1 MPVAD
6 RLCESIE
13 DRYPPAVP
21 AQVAQADAILVLGGG
36 ISGAMPP
43 RAIAQLSVGGS
54 RAWYG
59 ARLWKTGKA
68 PLMVAV
74 GGGRGGFP
82 ESAAIA
88 EFLIDLG
95 IPRSAILEESV
106 SRTTV
111 QNALLVKALL
121 EKHQIRR
128 SLLVTSALHMP
139 RALAIFRA
147 AGVDVIPASA
157 DVEVVREREYGLRD
171 YLPSAEALYRTSR
184 TIKEIVGLWIYPVQL
199 WLADAPAGPKPA
211 SKPPSEPA
219 AITDGHPPAEANQDP
234 PAIAPSPTPP
244 ATARSPAA

>member
-1 MPVAD
+1 MSLAPVAD
-6 RLCESIE
+6 GLCELIE
-13 DRYPPAVP
+13 DRYPPAAL
-21 AQVAQADAILVLGGG
+21 AQVSQADAIVVLGGG

-43 RAIAQLSVGGS
+43 RVIAHLTVGGS

-74 GGGRGGFP
+74 GGGHGGFP

-95 IPRSAILEESV
+95 VPRSAILEESA

-111 QNALLVKALL
+111 QNALFVKPLL
-121 EKHQIRR
+121 ERHQIRR

-147 AGVDVIPASA
+147 AGIDVIPASA
-157 DVEVVREREYGLRD
+157 DVEVIREREYGLRD
-171 YLPSAEALYRTSR
+171 YLPNAEALYRTSR
-184 TIKEIVGLWIYPVQL
+184 TIKEIVGLWIYPIQI
-199 WLADAPAGPKPA
+199 WLTERSRVSGDRP
-211 SKPPSEPA
+211 PA
-219 AITDGHPPAEANQDP
+219 APNPDP
-234 PAIAPSPTPP
+234 PATAPSPTPP